1 MGPEL
6 LIPIF
11 AIVGFFS
18 AVIIFVYMYYSSRNR
33 ERMALIERDK
43 DASIFQGQQNSRKTN
58 PLKYGILG
66 IMLGIGI
73 FLGNILE
80 RIGIMDNESSYF
92 SMILIMGGI
101 GLTGFYFL
109 TGGQHEDDINDDFLE
124 GK

>member
-11 AIVGFFS
+11 AIVGTFS
-18 AVIIFVYMYYSSRNR
+18 SVIIFVYMFYSSRNR

-43 DASIFQGQQNSRKTN
+43 DASIFKRSTSSNRTN
-58 PLKYGILG
+58 VLKYGILG
-66 IMLGIGI
+66 VMVGLGV
-73 FLGNILE
+73 FLGNIIE
-80 RIGIMDNESSYF
+80 RIGIMDTGSSYF

-109 TGGQHEDDINDDFLE
+109 TSGRDGESGNGGFLE
-124 GK
+124 EE

>member
-11 AIVGFFS
+11 AIVGTFS
-18 AVIIFVYMYYSSRNR
+18 AIIVFVYMFFSSRNR

-43 DASIFQGQQNSRKTN
+43 DATIFKPNQEHSKKNV
-58 PLKYGILG
+58 LKYGILG
-66 IMLGIGI
+66 VMIGIGI
-73 FLGNILE
+73 FLGNIVE
-80 RIGIMDNESSYF
+80 RVGLMDTGSSYF

-109 TGGQHEDDINDDFLE
+109 SNMQNDGLRDDGFLE
-124 GK
+124 EE